1 MIVEIISKPGA
12 SLSVH
17 GVMPSG
23 WSSPVGRL
31 LSQAGLG
38 LLSWVVPPA
47 LVDEALAVAGRD
59 ERRFRALPSRLGV
72 YFVLAL
78 CLLRTKSG
86 NATIRAM
93 FSQESL
99 PRLSVLGWWPP
110 ASTALTKL
118 RDRIGV
124 VPFQLLFGALARA
137 APTRNRP
144 WSHAFGLEVCAWDG
158 TEVEPADTAA
168 NREHFPPHHRTGVAR
183 GPSKIRVLVLLS
195 CGSRRL
201 LGAVTGP
208 LSQGEP
214 TLAYQLLPRLHD
226 RMLLLA
232 DRCFLGYPLWT
243 AARERGAHLLWRAK
257 QNTPKLPVQ
266 HALPDES
273 WLSTLH
279 APADAR
285 RWARNV
291 RRNKQR
297 GHRPPTP
304 RPINGIVVRVVEA
317 LITVTVDGVTRTEKY
332 RLVTSLL
339 DPAHAPAGQLVALY
353 ARRWTAETG
362 IKEIKTTLLAKRPLR
377 GHTPIRAQQEL
388 WATLIVYQAIRL
400 LISHA
405 ALTQNLDPSRISFTS
420 ARDAAE
426 HAITTTPADTSR
438 HLQWVAQDLCRQ
450 LITVHTHHRVYP
462 RALKRTTTRYPHRS
476 KTPQPT
482 STKASYQV
490 HILPT
495 AETTPPTTTKPT
507 PHQPRTDLSSWH
519 WTQSP

>member
-1 MIVEIISKPGA
+1 M
-12 SLSVH
+12 SVH

-38 LLSWVVPPA
+38 LLSCVVPSA
-47 LVDEALAVAGRD
+47 LVDEALVVAGRD

-78 CLLRTKSG
+78 CLLRTRSG

-93 FSQESL
+93 FGLERL
-99 PRLSVLGWWPP
+99 ARLSVLGWWPP
-110 ASTALTKL
+110 SSTALTKL

-137 APTRNRP
+137 APTRTRP

-158 TEVEPADTAA
+158 TEIEPADTAA
-168 NREHFPPHHRTGVAR
+168 NREHFPPHHRKGVAR
-183 GPSKIRVLVLLS
+183 GPSKIRLLVLLS
-195 CGSRRL
+195 CGGRRL

-232 DRCFLGYPLWT
+232 DRYFLGYPLWT
-243 AARERGAHLLWRAK
+243 AARARGAHLLWRAK
-257 QNTPKLPVQ
+257 QNTPKLPVREP
-266 HALPDES
+266 LPDGS
-273 WLSTLH
+273 WLATLH
-279 APADAR
+279 DPADAR
-285 RWARNV
+285 AWQRNV
-291 RRNKQR
+291 RRNKHR

-304 RPINGIVVRVVEA
+304 RPLNGITVRVVEA
-317 LITVTVDGVTRTEKY
+317 LITVTIDGVTRTEKY

-353 ARRWTAETG
+353 ARRWAAETG
-362 IKEIKTTLLAKRPLR
+362 IKEIKTVLLAGRPLR
-377 GHTPIRAQQEL
+377 GTTPIRTQQEL
-388 WATLIVYQAIRL
+388 WAALIVYQAIRL
-400 LISHA
+400 LICHA
-405 ALTQNLDPSRISFTS
+405 ALTIDLDPSRISFTA

-438 HLQWVAQDLCRQ
+438 HLQWVAQDLRRQ
-450 LITVHTHHRVYP
+450 LITVHTHHRVFP
-462 RALKRTTTRYPHRS
+462 RALKNTITRYPYRG
-476 KTPQPT
+476 KTWQLT
-482 STKASYQV
+482 CIKASYQV
-490 HILPT
+490 HVLPT
-495 AETTPPTTTKPT
+495 AETTPVTTALAVS
-507 PHQPRTDLSSWH
+507 HQPRAA
-519 WTQSP
+519 